1 MNRMKFLLWGL
12 AGMVLFASCSN
23 KREGDPKVLVFS
35 KTKAFRHASI
45 PAGIAAI
52 QQLGVANN
60 FSVDTTENAN
70 AFTEENL
77 EQYSTVIFL
86 STTGDVLDAAQEAAF
101 ERYIQ
106 SGGGYVGIHAATD
119 TEYDWGWYGKLAGGY
134 FLSHPRGTPEAD
146 FHIKDK
152 NHPSTEFFQETV
164 WHRTDEM
171 YNFKKLNPNVN
182 VLLTIDESTYEGGQ
196 NGDNHPMA
204 WYHEYDGGRAFYTAL
219 GHTDESYSEE
229 NYLKHLLG
237 GIQYAIGENLKLD
250 YKKAHS
256 QIPPEA
262 NRFTKVPLSVGEF
275 YEPTEMA
282 ILPNEDI
289 LIAQRRGEIL
299 FYEQA
304 KDTLYQ
310 VAYLDV
316 YHKTLRTPGVNAEE
330 GLMGLQKDPDYTNNH
345 WIYAYY
351 APTGEAQINRLSRF
365 KFENG
370 VFDLNSEQIILEVGS
385 DREICCHTGG
395 SIAFGGDG
403 LLYLSTGD
411 NTTPFN
417 EPGAAYV
424 HNGFGP
430 INDEPGRFQYDARR
444 SSGNTN
450 DLRGKV
456 LRIRVNEDGSYDIPE
471 GNLFPEGTAGTR
483 AEIYTMGH
491 RNPYRISVD
500 PKNGYLYWGDV
511 GPDAGADS
519 LQTRGPRGYDEI
531 NQARAAGNF
540 GWPLFIADNKAY
552 RAYNYA
558 TGEHG
563 DAFDPEH
570 PINNSRNNTGL
581 QELPPAQPAM
591 VYYHYG
597 ESAEFPQVASGGR
610 NAMAGP
616 AYYKDMYNGDG
627 ALPDYYDGKVLV
639 YDWIRGWMKSV
650 ELFPD
655 GTFNKMVPFAS
666 DIKLRNLIDMEV
678 APSGRIYLLEYG
690 TGWFTKNEDSGLSY
704 IEYNGGNRA
713 PLVYDLEVDKSSGQ
727 APLKITASL
736 DAEDL
741 EGDAVEYTWH
751 LGNGDSLVT
760 QTATLDYTYTGAGE
774 FLLSG
779 RAVDASGNRSEAL
792 QQTLYVG
799 NSRPEVVIS
808 TKGGNESFFVP
819 GLPVN
824 YEVQILDEGEVISP
838 AAGTYYVSVDYRE
851 GLDEASL
858 NRGHQQASAL
868 ISGKALT
875 QSLDCK
881 SCHKEKEPS
890 IGPSY
895 MMVSQKYQEGRRN
908 TNMRYLVEKIAQ
920 GGGGVWGEV
929 MMPAHPNVSLAERQ
943 EIATY
948 ILSLA
953 DTSERAASLPL
964 AGSIQP
970 DATQTGS
977 NMVITATYTDE
988 GMNGVKALTGTA
1000 VLALKGNRI
1009 SPSEDMDLKG
1019 MQAMSFGG
1027 MDLALLNAG
1036 EGSLK
1041 LENYDLSGVNMI
1053 LLIAAWQTPPAAG
1066 CDFELHLGSVDGKLV
1081 GSGQM
1086 NTPQSGQ
1093 GTGIAVV
1100 LSEKLSGKQTIYL
1113 TYKRQNS
1120 GSDDPGMLALTGIQ
1134 FQ

>member
-1 MNRMKFLLWGL
+1 
-12 AGMVLFASCSN
+12 
-23 KREGDPKVLVFS
+23 
-35 KTKAFRHASI
+35 
-45 PAGIAAI
+45 
-52 QQLGVANN
+52 
-60 FSVDTTENAN
+60 
-70 AFTEENL
+70 
-77 EQYSTVIFL
+77 
-86 STTGDVLDAAQEAAF
+86 
-101 ERYIQ
+101 
-106 SGGGYVGIHAATD
+106 
-119 TEYDWGWYGKLAGGY
+119 
-134 FLSHPRGTPEAD
+134 
-146 FHIKDK
+146 
-152 NHPSTEFFQETV
+152 
-164 WHRTDEM
+164 
-171 YNFKKLNPNVN
+171 
-182 VLLTIDESTYEGGQ
+182 
-196 NGDNHPMA
+196 
-204 WYHEYDGGRAFYTAL
+204 
-219 GHTDESYSEE
+219 
-229 NYLKHLLG
+229 
-237 GIQYAIGENLKLD
+237 
-250 YKKAHS
+250 
-256 QIPPEA
+256 
-262 NRFTKVPLSVGEF
+262 
-275 YEPTEMA
+275 
-282 ILPNEDI
+282 
-289 LIAQRRGEIL
+289 
-299 FYEQA
+299 
-304 KDTLYQ
+304 
-310 VAYLDV
+310 
-316 YHKTLRTPGVNAEE
+316 
-330 GLMGLQKDPDYTNNH
+330 
-345 WIYAYY
+345 
-351 APTGEAQINRLSRF
+351 
-365 KFENG
+365 
-370 VFDLNSEQIILEVGS
+370 
-385 DREICCHTGG
+385 
-395 SIAFGGDG
+395 
-403 LLYLSTGD
+403 
-411 NTTPFN
+411 
-417 EPGAAYV
+417 
-424 HNGFGP
+424 
-430 INDEPGRFQYDARR
+430 
-444 SSGNTN
+444 
-450 DLRGKV
+450 
-456 LRIRVNEDGSYDIPE
+456 
-471 GNLFPEGTAGTR
+471 
-483 AEIYTMGH
+483 
-491 RNPYRISVD
+491 
-500 PKNGYLYWGDV
+500 
-511 GPDAGADS
+511 
-519 LQTRGPRGYDEI
+519 
-531 NQARAAGNF
+531 
-540 GWPLFIADNKAY
+540 
-552 RAYNYA
+552 
-558 TGEHG
+558 
-563 DAFDPEH
+563 
-570 PINNSRNNTGL
+570 
-581 QELPPAQPAM
+581 
-591 VYYHYG
+591 
-597 ESAEFPQVASGGR
+597 
-610 NAMAGP
+610 
-616 AYYKDMYNGDG
+616 
-627 ALPDYYDGKVLV
+627 
-639 YDWIRGWMKSV
+639 
-650 ELFPD
+650 
-655 GTFNKMVPFAS
+655 
-666 DIKLRNLIDMEV
+666 
-678 APSGRIYLLEYG
+678 
-690 TGWFTKNEDSGLSY
+690 
-704 IEYNGGNRA
+704 
-713 PLVYDLEVDKSSGQ
+713 VYDLEVDKSSGQ

-741 EGDAVEYTWH
+741 EGDAVEYIWN

-953 DTSERAASLPL
+953 DTSERAATLPL
-964 AGSIQP
+964 EGAIQP
-970 DATQTGS
+970 DPNQTGS

-1000 VLALKGNRI
+1000 VLALKSNRI

-1053 LLIAAWQTPPAAG
+1053 LLMAAWQTPPAAG